1 MNETEYLGKQTPG
14 CNFYKPNFSAKSQA
28 TRSPNANLNRDKSP
42 KEPLIPYKKDNSP
55 SPFTYKDVDTK
66 WKKMSTYRNTLN
78 HVYTIKKETKTSFLD
93 QTLKHK
99 TKVPQVGHYKDDM
112 SSYLM
117 LSKGTQIP
125 RYKQGR

>member
-66 WKKMSTYRNTLN
+66 WKKMSTYRNTSN

-93 QTLKHK
+93 
-99 TKVPQVGHYKDDM
+99 
-112 SSYLM
+112 
-117 LSKGTQIP
+117 
-125 RYKQGR
+125 